1 MFVVHGALTIE
12 RAHLVVSTLPA
23 KHSWNEKKFDS
34 LTKGSELLPNID
46 KNAFII
52 LAVKI
57 RNDASYYVYQCFNLL
72 MLFISFLPL
81 RRQSAENVCVTLI
94 VQKILRK
101 KPLIHAIN
109 A

>member
-23 KHSWNEKKFDS
+23 KHSWSEKKD
-34 LTKGSELLPNID
+34 TEGSELLPNID

-57 RNDASYYVYQCFNLL
+57 RNDVSHYIEIERKC
-72 MLFISFLPL
+72 L
-81 RRQSAENVCVTLI
+81 RYAHRAKDSAEKTALI
-94 VQKILRK
+94 C
-101 KPLIHAIN
+101 AIN